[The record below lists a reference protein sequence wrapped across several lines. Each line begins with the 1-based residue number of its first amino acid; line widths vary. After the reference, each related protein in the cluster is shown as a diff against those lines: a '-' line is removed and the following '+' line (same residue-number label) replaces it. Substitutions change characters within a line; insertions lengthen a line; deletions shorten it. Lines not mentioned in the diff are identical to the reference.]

1 MLLTKEDII
10 QIQDLLAKWIIE
22 SDIPLAY
29 QKIALHHI
37 SEELVAS
44 GNDIAL
50 MLLRRV
56 SLELCPRTKK

>member
-44 GNDIAL
+44 GNDIA
-50 MLLRRV
+50 
-56 SLELCPRTKK
+56 